1 MAADLGSAYFTLVP
15 SMAGFSSAVQ
25 KQLGAGGGIGTSAG
39 RTVGSQFT
47 GGFASVVGGGAIAG
61 VFGGVAA
68 AATNA
73 IGNAVGSAFKA
84 AGDAVIGFNS
94 QLQNSTIGF
103 ESVLGSSKKA
113 TAFVGDLQKFAA
125 KTPFDFQ
132 SLVQYAQTLTGFGVS
147 AKRVIPTLTALGD
160 AVANSGGSTAQLN
173 GAVLAY
179 SQLAAKQ
186 KVDLGNILQLQN
198 AGIPALKYLA
208 AAYHT
213 NVGAIQDQISAGKI
227 LSADALPKLNAAIEN
242 GAKGAPKLGGAMD
255 KLSTTFTGVVSN
267 LQDNATQ
274 VLAKAFKP
282 LFDAATVGLG
292 QVATALGSP
301 AFKNFAATFAAGL
314 QGAISNIGA
323 FFATAGPGFAGLAAQ
338 IGPLIPV
345 ITAFAT
351 NLGTQFA
358 GIAAKVTPILTQIG
372 AQLPQIFATVFP
384 VVQAAITAIVGAIG
398 TLLPPI
404 LQLAQ
409 VAFPLIAQAATAILP
424 IIVNIFNS
432 VVAAVAPLIQLLSV
446 ILPPVFQALLAIIVP
461 IFQTIGTI
469 ITSVMQVVQG
479 IITTVLGVITGNWSQ
494 AWNGIL
500 MILSGVWN
508 LIVGIVSAP
517 IRLIVSLISSALA
530 NISGTWSGVWNG
542 IVSFFSGVWKN
553 ILSTIS
559 QGINRA
565 VAFVTSLK
573 DHIMGAVMGAGQW
586 LLNAGKAIIQGFI
599 NGITGMIGAVRNAVG
614 NVMSVVQSFF
624 PHSPAKQG
632 PFSGA
637 GWRQVGKSGEALAT
651 QFTSGFNGGVKDF
664 ASTVGSI
671 VPDTLTSSVAGT
683 IKNASHTGA
692 GQPIYTDHGVLFGMI
707 QHGADG
713 VARLRLAQQ
722 ASEEERT
729 TRLGWQ
735 PAVLGA

>member
-1 MAADLGSAYFTLVP
+1 MAADLGSAYFTLIP
-15 SMAGFSSAVQ
+15 SMAGFSAAVN
-25 KQLGAGGGIGTSAG
+25 KQLGSGGGIGTSAG

-103 ESVLGSSKKA
+103 EAVLGSSKKA

-242 GAKGAPKLGGAMD
+242 GAASAPALGGAMD
-255 KLSTTFTGVVSN
+255 KLSTTFAGVVSN
-267 LQDNATQ
+267 IKDNATQ
-274 VLAKAFKP
+274 VIAKAFKP
-282 LFDAATVGLG
+282 LFDTATLGLS
-292 QVATALGSP
+292 QVATALGSSSFKTFATEFAANLQGMLKGVDFSSLATNIEGALLSIQTVAGQVLPALQTAFSALGP
-301 AFKNFAATFAAGL
+301 AFASAGTALGPVFAQALTTLAPVLAT
-314 QGAISNIGA
+314 
-323 FFATAGPGFAGLAAQ
+323 
-338 IGPLIPV
+338 LIP
-345 ITAFAT
+345 
-351 NLGTQFA
+351 
-358 GIAAKVTPILTQIG
+358 QI
-372 AQLPQIFATVFP
+372 AQLAT
-384 VVQAAITAIVGAIG
+384 Q
-398 TLLPPI
+398 LLPS
-404 LQLAQ
+404 LVQ
-409 VAFPLIAQAATAILP
+409 
-424 IIVNIFNS
+424 IVL
-432 VVAAVAPLIQLLSV
+432 AVAPLIPPIASILTTLAPVISGIATGLSFLVTSVLVPLTTQLSLG
-446 ILPPVFQALLAIIVP
+446 FQAFSALAGGMSLAQFTAQAATGAFGVM
-461 IFQTIGTI
+461 FQTAVQLGTGVRDMSTQIGLA
-469 ITSVMQVVQG
+469 V
-479 IITTVLGVITGNWSQ
+479 
-494 AWNGIL
+494 
-500 MILSGVWN
+500 
-508 LIVGIVSAP
+508 VGIVGFFTDMQSS
-517 IRLIVSLISSALA
+517 VSTAVVNAAIS
-530 NISGTWSGVWNG
+530 ISGFAQSAAAG
-542 IVSFFSGVWKN
+542 IGGFVSDSIAAFG
-553 ILSTIS
+553 
-559 QGINRA
+559 R
-565 VAFVTSLK
+565 FVTGIGGKIGEAIDSISKIPGRATAAIGDIGGLLYSS
-573 DHIMGAVMGAGQW
+573 GQS
-586 LLNAGKAIIQGFI
+586 IVQGFI
-599 NGITGMIGAVRNAVG
+599 DGIGSMIGAVGRKVSE
-614 NVMSVVQSFF
+614 VMSAVTDFL
-624 PHSPAKQG
+624 PHSPAKRG
-632 PFSGA
+632 PFSGS
-637 GWRQVGKSGEALAT
+637 GWTQVGKSGQALAA
-651 QFTSGFNGGVKDF
+651 QFAGGFNSGVKDF

-683 IKNASHTGA
+683 IRN
-692 GQPIYTDHGVLFGMI
+692 
-707 QHGADG
+707 
-713 VARLRLAQQ
+713 
-722 ASEEERT
+722 T
-729 TRLGWQ
+729 TRSAPGLYVPETITIRDARGFIATMQTVVDGHAAEENRVYRLGVQ